1 MLVFKISRGARVF
14 NCPTSFRDSIA
25 PTRATTVKYVY
36 YWYYTG
42 IPGIFY
48 CHSER
53 HRTTVWRLS
62 AIASPSL
69 LPISNTKRLFLY
81 LYYQQRKVLAQLKN
95 NHCEHQRCALLFCSR
110 CGVVL
115 WCCAVGVCNECAPNQ
130 LSSQQQ
136 NPKKPK
142 IAGKN
147 GHTKKTIF
155 ELVGIV
161 EDIALKLAGTA
172 PTPCA
177 CAICSGSIRRV
188 DGSTRQT

>member
-115 WCCAVGVCNECAPNQ
+115 WCASAVPVFMTFPPRPTRIEFKRVLRPSSYAALFSPRLGV
-130 LSSQQQ
+130 SQVDPPRTGVRDADA
-136 NPKKPK
+136 NS
-142 IAGKN
+142 ACMG
-147 GHTKKTIF
+147 GH
-155 ELVGIV
+155 
-161 EDIALKLAGTA
+161 
-172 PTPCA
+172 
-177 CAICSGSIRRV
+177 RR
-188 DGSTRQT
+188 G